1 MELIVIMGL
10 ILFNK
15 MDSFV
20 NWG

>member
-1 MELIVIMGL
+1 MGL